1 MLSKIQ
7 MTAITIFQQIT
18 IKITF
23 QQTDR
28 SKPIINEEN
37 MSVLNLDQWICLL
50 QYHANGFRFET
61 WTSSKSMKKILRM
74 LSYPTHL
81 HISNN
86 VFTPANRIQKVNNLE
101 SLK

>member
-50 QYHANGFRFET
+50 QYHVNGLRFET
-61 WTSSKSMKKILRM
+61 WTS
-74 LSYPTHL
+74 
-81 HISNN
+81 
-86 VFTPANRIQKVNNLE
+86 
-101 SLK
+101 LKPKQHQSHK